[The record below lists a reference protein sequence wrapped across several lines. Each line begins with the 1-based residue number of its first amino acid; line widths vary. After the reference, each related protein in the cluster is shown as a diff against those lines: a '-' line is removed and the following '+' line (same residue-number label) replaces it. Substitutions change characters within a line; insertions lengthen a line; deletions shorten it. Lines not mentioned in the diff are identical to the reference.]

1 MCIDGS
7 KIMQRNVLEYLEK
20 ACEKHPEK
28 VVFADDK
35 EEITY
40 ESFVRQAQFLGAY
53 LKEQEVKE
61 KRNEPI
67 AVFIDRSVS
76 CLVGFFGVIYSGC
89 FYVPIDRQ
97 MPVARIA
104 LILATLKPQVILG
117 EEKDQK
123 ILSTLERQE
132 KLLVLSEIL
141 CEEKELTSQ
150 KKQLLFDV
158 RRGALDTDPLYA
170 IFTSGSTGIPKGVLV
185 SHRSVIDL
193 VDNFHETFGFTEKCI
208 FGNQAPFDFDV
219 SVKDIYS
226 TIKNGATMYVI
237 PKVMFSFPVKLI
249 AFLNEK
255 QINTIIWSVSAL
267 RIIENLN
274 AFTGEIPHYLKTVMF
289 SGEVMHNKVLNYW
302 RKYLP
307 DVQYV
312 NLYGPT
318 EITCNCTYYKVD
330 RPFADEEVL
339 PIGVPF
345 QNSGVFLLNGDQ
357 LVEKANESGE
367 ICVKGTCLALGYY
380 NNASKTAETFCQ
392 NPLNQVYPE
401 RIYRTG
407 DIGMFN
413 EEGNL
418 IFLSRKDDQ
427 IKHMGHRIE
436 LGEIEAAANSL
447 DFLEAAVCIYDK
459 AEGKI
464 VMFYQAKE
472 ACDRALLKALG
483 KKIPK
488 YMFPNKMCYF
498 EKLPL
503 NKNNK
508 IDRTFLR
515 ENYIQK

>member
-1 MCIDGS
+1 
-7 KIMQRNVLEYLEK
+7 MQRNVLEYLENSC
-20 ACEKHPEK
+20 ALFPDK
-28 VVFADDK
+28 VIFADDK
-35 EEITY
+35 SQITY
-40 ESFVRQAQFLGAY
+40 KEFKRQAKYLGVY
-53 LKEQEVKE
+53 LLE
-61 KRNEPI
+61 NELNGKTGAPI
-67 AVFIDRSVS
+67 AVFIDRSINS
-76 CLVGFFGVIYSGC
+76 LAGFFGAVYSGC

-97 MPVARIA
+97 MPAARIA
-104 LILATLKPQVILG
+104 LILDTLKPQVILG
-117 EEKDQK
+117 EEKDKK
-123 ILSTLERQE
+123 ILNSLERPEKLLILTKLTEETEDLKEEQE
-132 KLLVLSEIL
+132 KLLL
-141 CEEKELTSQ
+141 
-150 KKQLLFDV
+150 DV
-158 RRGALDTDPLYA
+158 RRKSLDTDPLYA
-170 IFTSGSTGIPKGVLV
+170 IFTSGSTGVPKGVLV

-193 VDNFHETFGFTEKCI
+193 IDNFKDEFSFTDECI

-237 PKVMFSFPVKLI
+237 PKVMFSFPAKLI
-249 AFLNEK
+249 AFMNEK
-255 QINTIIWSVSAL
+255 KINTIIWAVSAL

-274 AFTGEIPHYLKTVMF
+274 AFTGEIPRYLKTAMF

-330 RPFADEEVL
+330 RPFADDEVL
-339 PIGVPF
+339 PIGVAF
-345 QNSGVFLLNGDQ
+345 LNSGVFLLDGDRQ
-357 LVEKANESGE
+357 VTEKNTAGE
-367 ICVKGTCLALGYY
+367 ICIKGSSLALGYY
-380 NNASKTAETFCQ
+380 NNAEKTKEAFCQ
-392 NPLNQVYPE
+392 NPLNKAYPE

-413 EEGNL
+413 EKEEL

-436 LGEIEAAANSL
+436 LGEVEAAANSL
-447 DFLEAAVCIYDK
+447 DFLDAAVCIYDK

-464 VMFYQAKE
+464 VMFYQSE
-472 ACDRALLKALG
+472 APCDRELLKAMG
-483 KKIPK
+483 KKLPK
-488 YMFPNKMCYF
+488 YMFPNKLCHF

-508 IDRTFLR
+508 IDRTYLR
-515 ENYIQK
+515 EHFITPVTEETK

>member
-1 MCIDGS
+1 
-7 KIMQRNVLEYLEK
+7 MQRNVLEYLEK
-20 ACEKHPEK
+20 SCKDFPEK
-28 VVFADDK
+28 IIFADDK

-40 ESFVRQAQFLGAY
+40 REFVEDARYLGAY
-53 LKEQEVKE
+53 LLEQGFTAAAGKPV
-61 KRNEPI
+61 
-67 AVFIDRSVS
+67 AVFIDRSIR
-76 CLVGFFGVIYSGC
+76 CLTGFFGVVYAGC

-97 MPVARIA
+97 MPAARIE
-104 LILATLKPQVILG
+104 LILNTLNPEVILG
-117 EEKDQK
+117 EEKDEK
-123 ILSTLERQE
+123 ILSRLERSE
-132 KLLVLSEIL
+132 KLIILEQIFAEKHPGISENQI
-141 CEEKELTSQ
+141 
-150 KKQLLFDV
+150 QLLEKV
-158 RRGALDTDPLYA
+158 REKSVDTDPLYA
-170 IFTSGSTGIPKGVLV
+170 IFTSGSTGVPKGVLV

-193 VDNFHETFGFTEKCI
+193 IDNFKEEFLLDESCV

-237 PKVMFSFPVKLI
+237 PKVMFSFPAKLI
-249 AFLNEK
+249 SFMNEK
-255 QINTIIWSVSAL
+255 RINTIIWAVSAL

-274 AFTGEIPHYLKTVMF
+274 AFTGEIPQYLKTAMF

-302 RKYLP
+302 RRYLP

-318 EITCNCTYYKVD
+318 EITCNCTYYKVN
-330 RPFADEEVL
+330 RPFADDEVL

-345 QNSGVFLLNGDQ
+345 LNSGVFLLDGNT
-357 LVEKANESGE
+357 LVTQPNASGE
-367 ICVKGTCLALGYY
+367 ICIRGTSLALGYY
-380 NNASKTAETFCQ
+380 NNPEKTAEAFCQ
-392 NPLNQVYPE
+392 NPLNTAYPE

-413 EEGNL
+413 EQGEF

-436 LGEIEAAANSL
+436 LGEVEAAANSL

-464 VMFYQAKE
+464 VMFYQAAE
-472 ACDRALLKALG
+472 ACDREVLKAMG
-483 KKIPK
+483 KKLPK
-488 YMFPNKMCYF
+488 YMFPNKLCHF

-508 IDRTFLR
+508 IDRTYLR
-515 ENYIQK
+515 EHFITKAE